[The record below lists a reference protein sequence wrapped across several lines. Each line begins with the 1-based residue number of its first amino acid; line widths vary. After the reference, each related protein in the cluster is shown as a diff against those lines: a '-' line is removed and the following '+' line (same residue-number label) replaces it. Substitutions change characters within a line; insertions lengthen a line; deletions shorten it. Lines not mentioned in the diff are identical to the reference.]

1 MVGTCTLAVD
11 SGAPSIYHFRHG
23 HSPPYTISTLSSRTR
38 GLRFH
43 YRAADPRRQD
53 GYIPCTHH
61 PSSSLAS
68 SVRVG
73 RFHGA
78 ILSPT
83 GQHPGLP
90 SLFSTA
96 LTSMSA
102 HSWTLVPWL
111 PGRVILNFY
120 RSPEHVTYGLWQGCK
135 GRRENPSRELAFAF
149 PPTARLRCSQ
159 VLELLS
165 KAVFLSHFSGCG

>member
-1 MVGTCTLAVD
+1 MHPGSRLGSPIYLSLSPWAQ
-11 SGAPSIYHFRHG
+11 PSLHHL
-23 HSPPYTISTLSSRTR
+23 HPVLTHTWPQVSLQSSRPQKAGWLHTM
-38 GLRFH
+38 
-43 YRAADPRRQD
+43 YSP
-53 GYIPCTHH
+53 